1 MTEVEW
7 HTEQGEGWTFALLGR
22 SMRYLGIE
30 ARGVLHVGGHLG
42 EELPFYREQ
51 GFEVILFVEPD
62 PESADALTD
71 RLDQGE
77 PLAEFVLVN
86 AVGSTPGRTTFKRQ
100 DHRFLSGL
108 VGRRDREPV
117 AEFDVEVVT
126 LAAIQTL
133 PMVRERINVLV
144 VDTQGT
150 ELDALASGDLGQ
162 FELVIVEAYGL
173 SGLGRPP
180 KVKSA
185 AERGAL
191 DAMMA
196 ERGFEARVE
205 WIYDRS
211 GYSDVLYTPAR
222 QVAV

>member
-1 MTEVEW
+1 MSVVQW

-22 SMRYLGIE
+22 SLRLLEVE
-30 ARGVLHVGGHLG
+30 ARGVLHIGAHLG

-51 GFEVILFVEPD
+51 GFKAILLVEPD
-62 PESADALTD
+62 PDSAQVATD
-71 RLDQGE
+71 RTLPPPGE
-77 PLAEFVLVN
+77 YVLVN
-86 AVGSTPGRTTFKRQ
+86 AVGSVPGRREFLRQ

-108 VGRRDREPV
+108 TGRRDRSPV
-117 AEFDVEVVT
+117 ESFDVDVVT
-126 LAAIQTL
+126 LAQIQSL
-133 PMVRERINVLV
+133 PMVREEINVLV

-150 ELDALASGDLGQ
+150 ELDALASGDLDQ
-162 FELVIVEAYGL
+162 FDLVIVEAYGL

-191 DAMMA
+191 DELMA
-196 ERGFEARVE
+196 ARGFSARIE

-211 GYSDVLYTPAR
+211 GYSDVLYTPTGR
-222 QVAV
+222 QRP